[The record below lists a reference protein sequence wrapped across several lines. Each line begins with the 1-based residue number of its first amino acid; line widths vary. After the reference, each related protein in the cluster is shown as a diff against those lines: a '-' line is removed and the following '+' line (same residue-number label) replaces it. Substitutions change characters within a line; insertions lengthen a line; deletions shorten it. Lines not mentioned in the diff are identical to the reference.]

1 MPKYQDTGRIIGYAH
16 IMFKEEA
23 AYNAALALTGKS
35 LGNRYLDIKA
45 AQGSSKP
52 DFKAVQGKFNFVLL
66 ILFRTIKR
74 LN

>member
-1 MPKYQDTGRIIGYAH
+1 
-16 IMFKEEA
+16 MFKEEA

-52 DFKAVQGKFNFVLL
+52 DFKAVQGKFRLCFSNIVQNNQKAKLNQCHL
-66 ILFRTIKR
+66 IAR
-74 LN
+74 LCS